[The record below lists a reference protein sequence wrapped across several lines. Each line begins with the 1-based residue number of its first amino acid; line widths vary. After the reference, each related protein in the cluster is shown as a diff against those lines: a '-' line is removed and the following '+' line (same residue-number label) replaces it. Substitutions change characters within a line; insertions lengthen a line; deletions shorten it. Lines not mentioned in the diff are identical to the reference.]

1 MALVTSLERD
11 VISMRQAI
19 ARLSSMKLGPT
30 STPTFGSGTIT
41 NNLSVGGTLNV
52 TGTLTFSDLTASRLV
67 ATNADKELVSS
78 DLNNWIAGT
87 ANEINVADDGDGTVT
102 IGLVDPLIVSKG
114 GSGADTFTD
123 HSILVGSGTD
133 AFTAIGA
140 ASNGQIPIGSTG
152 NDPVLATLT
161 GGTEIDITNGAG
173 SITITASDNRTFTLL
188 DGGSSSSL
196 PTDSLIF
203 SSDIN
208 INKQN
213 LGIFIAA
220 YGALRFTI

>member
-1 MALVTSLERD
+1 MAILIPPTDVRTRIAVQKQNAKLTSNLTSDQLVYWND
-11 VISMRQAI
+11 G
-19 ARLSSMKLGPT
+19 RLSSVSNLT
-30 STPTFGSGTIT
+30 S
-41 NNLSVGGTLNV
+41 
-52 TGTLTFSDLTASRLV
+52 
-67 ATNADKELVSS
+67 
-78 DLNNWIAGT
+78 WIAGT
-87 ANEINVADDGDGTVT
+87 TNEIDIADDGDGTVT
-102 IGLVDPLIVSKG
+102 VGLVNPLIVAKG
-114 GSGADTFTD
+114 GTGAASFTD
-123 HSILVGSGTD
+123 HSILVGSDTD

-203 SSDIN
+203 SSEIN